1 MTANR
6 RDTRCRPEAAR
17 LLDSGVLPSIRP
29 LPNTLITLIC
39 AVRAPTIEAYK
50 WPMAAADQFGRAND
64 VAMPDFD
71 AGRHETTQT
80 GAAGGDIT
88 VRRDRPRFARQH
100 LFDEWKDA
108 VARARAGEGGL
119 FAKDGCASGTAGAK
133 SPVRELDWDG
143 GGEQLSKVVRGEAL
157 FLLCTYQVSAFK

>member
-6 RDTRCRPEAAR
+6 RDTRGCRPEAAR

-80 GAAGGDIT
+80 GAAGGDST

-100 LFDEWKDA
+100 LFDVWKDA

-143 GGEQLSKVVRGEAL
+143 RGGIV
-157 FLLCTYQVSAFK
+157 